1 MNWSTRL
8 TLWMV
13 AFCIT
18 MTHVNS
24 YVQTSTYNFTGTLD
38 KKVASAFLC
47 QKGCRFA
54 QRGIGGE
61 EERYRELQERKRE
74 DPEFMV

>member
-24 YVQTSTYNFTGTLD
+24 YVQTCTLD